1 MRLQDIIERMFGQ
14 RKRFVL
20 YFGEPDGASFVRDFL
35 TMVDHLVREAGL
47 EVPQVSTELGVAL
60 AQGFFPVVF
69 VETKLTFPEPVAA
82 AAVEES
88 IQKQLEIEYVYT
100 AFWLHECVT
109 NSLRDRVF
117 EWLVAEGKR
126 AVIASD
132 PVEHLC
138 ISEMRT
144 GEQLKYLFV
153 GNEPNPMAATTA

>member
-35 TMVDHLVREAGL
+35 TMVNDLAREAGL
-47 EVPQVSTELGVAL
+47 EVPQVSTDLGVAL

-69 VETKLTFPEPVAA
+69 VETKHMFPEPIAA
-82 AAVEES
+82 ASVMES
-88 IQKQLEIEYVYT
+88 IQKQPEVEYVYK

-109 NSLRDRVF
+109 NSLRDRIF

-126 AVIASD
+126 AAVASD

-138 ISEMRT
+138 ICEMRT

-153 GNEPNPMAATTA
+153 GNEPNPVAATTA